1 MLEKLTKFVGKYPKT
16 VIAVIVLL
24 TGFFWFG
31 LTKIDVV
38 TDDKDMLPEGDPVV
52 AAFDEVDET
61 FGGAEF
67 AMVILDMSEVFDTE
81 ALHEIDRLTLS
92 LERVKGVNSVWSIT
106 NIEEIKGVEGG
117 IEVVELIE
125 EIPTSE
131 SELQKL
137 RNRVLSDEDYAGQI
151 VSKNGKIALVLIQLL
166 PNVDEESLIHD
177 IKEVIQKLGLDE
189 KAYLT
194 GEPVMGEEIDK
205 IVGRDMAKLLPLA
218 ILVMIGILF
227 FSFRNIRGIVLP
239 LLIVVVTVI
248 WTIGLMGWV
257 GVPLSVIG
265 NIMPIILISMGI
277 ADGIHIL
284 TRYREELSLGFD
296 KWKALTTTIVAVG
309 LACFLTSITTMVG
322 FGSLYTSSLR
332 MIKDF
337 GLFTA
342 IGVGIAFIITVTLF
356 LAFLFLLRPH
366 RREVDF
372 DTQVE
377 RSDIPCNGA
386 TQSKDKK
393 RKAFLK
399 GILGKWAN
407 LMVGG
412 AKTVLAVAGLLVL
425 LACVGMLF
433 INTESNFIKMFKPD
447 SPVRLAYNT
456 MKENFGGVEFIQ
468 VAVKGNIQDPKVL
481 KAMEHF
487 QNEIEKNEILSK
499 PTSIVNLLRKTNK
512 ALHEGESEYE
522 ILPQTEEEVA
532 QYLLLLSMGGSDQL
546 DNMLSFD
553 YDQALIQAK
562 VSTYKSLERDKMIG
576 EVERAIGK
584 HFSGDDEVVLT
595 GPPVLDARMLKLM
608 VKGQL
613 QSLILAILFV
623 FVLMIIISRSLTYG
637 TFCTIPVSLT
647 VILNFGI
654 MGWFKIP
661 LDVASAVIAS
671 VAIGIGI
678 DYAIHFFN
686 RYKEELAIGKSVE
699 EAIKITISNTGQAI
713 FYNAAAVGLGF
724 LVLIFASM
732 PPLARFGWLIALTM
746 FFSSTASMTVLPALL
761 LLRDRRRER
770 KVEDE

>member
-1 MLEKLTKFVGKYPKT
+1 MLEKLTKFVGTYPKT
-16 VIAVIVLL
+16 VIIVTLLL
-24 TGFFWFG
+24 TVFFYFG

-38 TDDKDMLPEGDPVV
+38 TDDKSMLPEGDPVV

-67 AMVILDMSEVFDTE
+67 AMVILDMGEVFDVE
-81 ALHEIDRLTLS
+81 ALREIDRLTLS
-92 LERVKGVNSVWSIT
+92 LERVKGGNSVWSIT
-106 NIEEIKGVEGG
+106 NVEEIKGVEGG

-125 EIPTSE
+125 EIPDSE
-131 SELQKL
+131 AELQKL
-137 RNRVLSDEDYAGQI
+137 KNRVLSDDDYAGQI

-189 KAYLT
+189 KAYLA
-194 GEPVMGEEIDK
+194 GEPVFGEEIDK
-205 IVGRDMAKLLPLA
+205 MVGRDMAKLLPIA
-218 ILVMIGILF
+218 ILVMIAILF
-227 FSFRNIRGIVLP
+227 FSFRNIRGVVLP

-248 WTIGLMGWV
+248 WTLGLMGYV

-277 ADGIHIL
+277 ADGIHVL
-284 TRYREELSLGFD
+284 TRYREELSSESD
-296 KWKALTTTIVAVG
+296 KWKSLTRTVVAVG
-309 LACFLTSITTMVG
+309 LACLLTSITTMVG

-366 RREVDF
+366 RRELDF
-372 DTQVE
+372 DTQ
-377 RSDIPCNGA
+377 A

-393 RKAFLK
+393 RKVLLK
-399 GILGKWAN
+399 GILEKWAN
-407 LMVGG
+407 FIVGR
-412 AKTVLAVAGLLVL
+412 AKTVLAVASLLVL
-425 LACVGMLF
+425 LACVGILF
-433 INTESNFIKMFKPD
+433 ISTETNFIKMFNPN
-447 SPVRLAYNT
+447 SPIRLAYNT

-481 KAMEHF
+481 QTMEDF
-487 QNEIEKNEILSK
+487 QNEIEKIEILVK

-522 ILPQTEEEVA
+522 ILPETEEEVA

-562 VSTYKSLERDKMIG
+562 VSSFSTSERDNMI
-576 EVERAIGK
+576 EKVEKAIGK
-584 HFSGDDEVVLT
+584 HFSGDVEVVLT
-595 GPPVLDARMLKLM
+595 GSPVLDTRMLKLM

-613 QSLILAILFV
+613 QSLALAILFV

-661 LDVASAVIAS
+661 LDVASAIIAS

-686 RYKEELAIGKSVE
+686 RYKEELAIGKSAE

-724 LVLIFASM
+724 FVLIFASM

-746 FFSSTASMTVLPALL
+746 FFSSTASLTVLPALL
-761 LLRDRRRER
+761 FLRDRRRGRRAE
-770 KVEDE
+770 KV

>member
-1 MLEKLTKFVGKYPKT
+1 MLEKLTKWVSKYPKT
-16 VIAVIVLL
+16 VITVVILL
-24 TGFFWFG
+24 TVFFYFG
-31 LTKIDVV
+31 LAKITIV
-38 TDDKDMLPEGDPVV
+38 TDPKTMLPEGDPVV

-67 AMVILDMSEVFDTE
+67 AMVMLNMGEVFTTNS
-81 ALHEIDRLTLS
+81 LHEIDRLTLS
-92 LERVKGVNSVWSIT
+92 LERVKGVSSVWSIT
-106 NIEEIKGVEGG
+106 NMEEIRGVEGG

-131 SELQKL
+131 AELQKL
-137 RNRVLSDEDYAGQI
+137 KNRVLSDDDYAGQI
-151 VSKNGKIALVLIQLL
+151 VSRNGKIALVLIQLL
-166 PNVDEESLIHD
+166 PNVDRDNLIHD
-177 IKEVIQKLGLDE
+177 IKEIVQKLGLDE

-194 GEPVMGEEIDK
+194 GEPVMGPEIDK
-205 IVGRDMAKLLPLA
+205 MVRVDMSRLLPIA
-218 ILVMIGILF
+218 ILVMIAILF
-227 FSFRNIRGIVLP
+227 FSFRNIRGVVLP
-239 LLIVVVTVI
+239 ILIVIVTVI
-248 WTIGLMGWV
+248 WTLGLMGYV
-257 GVPLSVIG
+257 GVPLSAIG
-265 NIMPIILISMGI
+265 NIIPIIIISMGI

-284 TRYREELSLGFD
+284 ARYREELSLGFD

-309 LACFLTSITTMVG
+309 LACFLTSITTMIG

-332 MIKDF
+332 TIKDF

-356 LAFLFLLRPH
+356 LAFLSLLRP
-366 RREVDF
+366 DK
-372 DTQVE
+372 
-377 RSDIPCNGA
+377 GA
-386 TQSKDKK
+386 LDKK
-393 RKAFLK
+393 RRVFLK
-399 GILGKWAN
+399 GILGKWADFI
-407 LMVGG
+407 VGR
-412 AKTVLAVAGLLVL
+412 AKIVLVAAGLLTL
-425 LACVGMLF
+425 LGIVGIPLMS
-433 INTESNFIKMFKPD
+433 TESDFMNFFKPD
-447 SPVRLAYNT
+447 SPVRSAYNT

-481 KAMEHF
+481 QTMEDF
-487 QNEIEKNEILSK
+487 QNEIEKIEILIK
-499 PTSIVNLLRKTNK
+499 PTSVVNLLRKTNK

-522 ILPQTEEEVA
+522 ILPETEEEAA

-576 EVERAIGK
+576 EVEKAIEK
-584 HFSGDDEVVLT
+584 HFSSHVLEQSEGDDEVVLT
-595 GPPVLDARMLKLM
+595 GSPVVDARMLKLM

-613 QSLILAILFV
+613 QSLALAILCIF
-623 FVLMIIISRSLTYG
+623 IIMVILSRSITYG
-637 TFCTIPVSLT
+637 TFCAIPVSIT

-699 EAIKITISNTGQAI
+699 EALRITISNTGQAI
-713 FYNAAAVGLGF
+713 FYNAIAVGLGF

-732 PPLARFGWLIALTM
+732 PPMQRFGWLIALTM

-761 LLRDRRRER
+761 FLRDRHRE
-770 KVEDE
+770 KKETWI

>member
-1 MLEKLTKFVGKYPKT
+1 MLEKLTKWVSKYPKT
-16 VIAVIVLL
+16 VITVVILL
-24 TGFFWFG
+24 TVFFYFG
-31 LTKIDVV
+31 LAKITIV
-38 TDDKDMLPEGDPVV
+38 TDPKTMLPEGDPVV

-67 AMVILDMSEVFDTE
+67 AMVMLNMGEVFTTNS
-81 ALHEIDRLTLS
+81 LHEIDRLTLS
-92 LERVKGVNSVWSIT
+92 LERVKGVSSVWSIT
-106 NIEEIKGVEGG
+106 NMEEIRGVEGG

-131 SELQKL
+131 AELQKL
-137 RNRVLSDEDYAGQI
+137 KNRVLSDDDYAGQI
-151 VSKNGKIALVLIQLL
+151 VSRNGKIALVLIQLL
-166 PNVDEESLIHD
+166 PNVDRDNLIHD
-177 IKEVIQKLGLDE
+177 IKEIVQKLGLDE

-194 GEPVMGEEIDK
+194 GEPVMGPEIDK
-205 IVGRDMAKLLPLA
+205 MVRVDMSRLLPIA
-218 ILVMIGILF
+218 ILVMIAILF
-227 FSFRNIRGIVLP
+227 FSFRNIRGVVLP
-239 LLIVVVTVI
+239 ILIVIVTVI
-248 WTIGLMGWV
+248 WTLGLMGYV
-257 GVPLSVIG
+257 GVPLSAIG
-265 NIMPIILISMGI
+265 NIIPIIIISMGI

-284 TRYREELSLGFD
+284 ARYREELSLGFD
-296 KWKALTTTIVAVG
+296 KWKALTTTIGAVG
-309 LACFLTSITTMVG
+309 LACFLTSITTMIG

-332 MIKDF
+332 TIKDF

-356 LAFLFLLRPH
+356 LAFLSLLRP
-366 RREVDF
+366 DK
-372 DTQVE
+372 
-377 RSDIPCNGA
+377 GA
-386 TQSKDKK
+386 LDKK
-393 RKAFLK
+393 RRVFLK
-399 GILGKWAN
+399 GILGKWADFI
-407 LMVGG
+407 VGR
-412 AKTVLAVAGLLVL
+412 AKIVLVAAGLLTL
-425 LACVGMLF
+425 LGIVGIPLMS
-433 INTESNFIKMFKPD
+433 TESDFMNFFKPD
-447 SPVRLAYNT
+447 SPVRSAYNT

-481 KAMEHF
+481 QTMEDF
-487 QNEIEKNEILSK
+487 QNEIEKIEILIK
-499 PTSIVNLLRKTNK
+499 PTSVVNLLRKTNK

-522 ILPQTEEEVA
+522 ILPETEEEAA

-576 EVERAIGK
+576 EVEKAIEK
-584 HFSGDDEVVLT
+584 HFSSHVLEQSEGDDEVVLT
-595 GPPVLDARMLKLM
+595 GSPVVDARMLKLM

-613 QSLILAILFV
+613 QSLALAILCIF
-623 FVLMIIISRSLTYG
+623 IIMVILSRSITYG
-637 TFCTIPVSLT
+637 TFCAIPVSIT

-699 EAIKITISNTGQAI
+699 EALRITISNTGQAI
-713 FYNAAAVGLGF
+713 FYNAIAVGLGF

-732 PPLARFGWLIALTM
+732 PPMQRFGWLIALTM

-761 LLRDRRRER
+761 FLRDRHRE
-770 KVEDE
+770 KKETWI

>member
-1 MLEKLTKFVGKYPKT
+1 MLEKLTKWVSKYPKT
-16 VIAVIVLL
+16 VITVVILL
-24 TGFFWFG
+24 TVFFYFG
-31 LTKIDVV
+31 LAKITIV
-38 TDDKDMLPEGDPVV
+38 TDPKTMLPEGDPVV

-67 AMVILDMSEVFDTE
+67 AMVMLNMGEVFTTNS
-81 ALHEIDRLTLS
+81 LHEIDRLTLS
-92 LERVKGVNSVWSIT
+92 LERVKGVSSVWSIT
-106 NIEEIKGVEGG
+106 NMEEIRGVEGG

-131 SELQKL
+131 AELQKL
-137 RNRVLSDEDYAGQI
+137 KNRVLSDDDYAGQI
-151 VSKNGKIALVLIQLL
+151 VSRNGKIALVLIQLL
-166 PNVDEESLIHD
+166 PNVDRDNLIHD
-177 IKEVIQKLGLDE
+177 IKEIVQKLGLDE

-194 GEPVMGEEIDK
+194 GEPVMGPEIDK
-205 IVGRDMAKLLPLA
+205 MVRVDMSRLLPIA
-218 ILVMIGILF
+218 ILVMIAILF
-227 FSFRNIRGIVLP
+227 FSFRNIRGVVLP
-239 LLIVVVTVI
+239 ILIVIVTVI
-248 WTIGLMGWV
+248 WTLGLMGYV
-257 GVPLSVIG
+257 GVPLSAIG
-265 NIMPIILISMGI
+265 NIIPIIIISMGI

-284 TRYREELSLGFD
+284 ARYREELSLGFD

-309 LACFLTSITTMVG
+309 LACFLTSITTMIG

-332 MIKDF
+332 TIKDF

-356 LAFLFLLRPH
+356 LAFLSLLRP
-366 RREVDF
+366 DK
-372 DTQVE
+372 
-377 RSDIPCNGA
+377 GA
-386 TQSKDKK
+386 LDKK
-393 RKAFLK
+393 RRVFLK
-399 GILGKWAN
+399 GILGKWADFI
-407 LMVGG
+407 VGR
-412 AKTVLAVAGLLVL
+412 AKIVLVAAGLLTL
-425 LACVGMLF
+425 LGIVGIPLMS
-433 INTESNFIKMFKPD
+433 TESDFMNFFKPD
-447 SPVRLAYNT
+447 SPVRSAYNT

-481 KAMEHF
+481 QTMEDF
-487 QNEIEKNEILSK
+487 QNEIEKIEILIK
-499 PTSIVNLLRKTNK
+499 PTSVVNLLRKTNK

-522 ILPQTEEEVA
+522 ILPETEEEVA
-532 QYLLLLSMGGSDQL
+532 QYLLLLSLGGSDQL

-576 EVERAIGK
+576 EVEKAIEK
-584 HFSGDDEVVLT
+584 HFSSHVLEQSEGDDEVVLT
-595 GPPVLDARMLKLM
+595 GSPVVDARMLKLM

-613 QSLILAILFV
+613 QSLALAILCIF
-623 FVLMIIISRSLTYG
+623 IIMVILSRSITYG
-637 TFCTIPVSLT
+637 TFCAIPVSIT

-699 EAIKITISNTGQAI
+699 EALRITISNTGQAI
-713 FYNAAAVGLGF
+713 FYNAIAVGLGF

-732 PPLARFGWLIALTM
+732 PPMQRFGWLIALTM

-761 LLRDRRRER
+761 FLRDRHRE
-770 KVEDE
+770 KKETWI

>member
-1 MLEKLTKFVGKYPKT
+1 MLEKLTKWVSKYPKT
-16 VIAVIVLL
+16 VITVVILL
-24 TGFFWFG
+24 TVFFYFG
-31 LTKIDVV
+31 LAKITIV
-38 TDDKDMLPEGDPVV
+38 TDPKTMLPEGDPVV

-67 AMVILDMSEVFDTE
+67 AMVMLNMGEVFTTNS
-81 ALHEIDRLTLS
+81 LHEIDRLTLS
-92 LERVKGVNSVWSIT
+92 LERVKGVSSVWSIT
-106 NIEEIKGVEGG
+106 NMEEIRGVEGG

-131 SELQKL
+131 AELQKL
-137 RNRVLSDEDYAGQI
+137 KNRVLSDDDYAGQI
-151 VSKNGKIALVLIQLL
+151 VSRNGKIALVLIQLL
-166 PNVDEESLIHD
+166 PNVDRDNLIHD
-177 IKEVIQKLGLDE
+177 IKEIVQKLGLDE

-194 GEPVMGEEIDK
+194 GEPVMGPEIDK
-205 IVGRDMAKLLPLA
+205 MVRVDMSRLLPIA
-218 ILVMIGILF
+218 ILVMIAILF
-227 FSFRNIRGIVLP
+227 FSFRNIRGVVLP
-239 LLIVVVTVI
+239 ILIVIVTVI
-248 WTIGLMGWV
+248 WTLGLMGYV
-257 GVPLSVIG
+257 GVPLSAIG
-265 NIMPIILISMGI
+265 NIIPIIIISMGI

-284 TRYREELSLGFD
+284 ARYREELSLGFD
-296 KWKALTTTIVAVG
+296 KWKALTTTIGAVG
-309 LACFLTSITTMVG
+309 LACFLTSITTMIG

-332 MIKDF
+332 TIKDF

-356 LAFLFLLRPH
+356 LAFLSLLRP
-366 RREVDF
+366 DK
-372 DTQVE
+372 
-377 RSDIPCNGA
+377 GA
-386 TQSKDKK
+386 LDKK
-393 RKAFLK
+393 RRVFLK
-399 GILGKWAN
+399 GILGKWADFI
-407 LMVGG
+407 VGR
-412 AKTVLAVAGLLVL
+412 AKIVLVAAGLLTL
-425 LACVGMLF
+425 LGIVGIPLMS
-433 INTESNFIKMFKPD
+433 TESDFMNFFKPD
-447 SPVRLAYNT
+447 SPVRSAYNT

-481 KAMEHF
+481 QTMEDF
-487 QNEIEKNEILSK
+487 QNEIEKIEILIK
-499 PTSIVNLLRKTNK
+499 PTSVVNLLRKTNK

-522 ILPQTEEEVA
+522 ILPETEEEVA
-532 QYLLLLSMGGSDQL
+532 QYLLLLSLGGSDQL

-576 EVERAIGK
+576 EVEKAIEK
-584 HFSGDDEVVLT
+584 HFSSHVLEQSEGDDEVVLT
-595 GPPVLDARMLKLM
+595 GSPVVDARMLKLM

-613 QSLILAILFV
+613 QSLALAILCIF
-623 FVLMIIISRSLTYG
+623 IIMVILSRSITYG
-637 TFCTIPVSLT
+637 TFCAIPVSIT

-699 EAIKITISNTGQAI
+699 EALRITISNTGQAI
-713 FYNAAAVGLGF
+713 FYNAIAVGLGF

-732 PPLARFGWLIALTM
+732 PPMQRFGWLIALTM

-761 LLRDRRRER
+761 FLRDRHRE
-770 KVEDE
+770 KKETWI

>member
-1 MLEKLTKFVGKYPKT
+1 MLEQLTKFVGKYPKT
-16 VIAVIVLL
+16 VIIVTLLL
-24 TGFFWFG
+24 TVFFYFG
-31 LTKIDVV
+31 LTRIDVV
-38 TDDKDMLPEGDPVV
+38 TDEKSMLPEGDPVV

-67 AMVILDMSEVFDTE
+67 AMVILDMGEVFDTE
-81 ALHEIDRLTLS
+81 ALHEIDRLTLD
-92 LERVKGVNSVWSIT
+92 LERVKGVSSVMSIT
-106 NIEEIKGVEGG
+106 NIEEIRGVEDG

-125 EIPTSE
+125 EIPTDE
-131 SELQKL
+131 SELRRLK
-137 RNRVLSDEDYAGQI
+137 NRVLSDDDYAGQI
-151 VSKNGKIALVLIQLL
+151 VSQNGKIALVLIQLL

-189 KAYLT
+189 KAYLA
-194 GEPVMGEEIDK
+194 GEPVFGEEIDK
-205 IVGRDMAKLLPLA
+205 MVGRDMAKLLPIA
-218 ILVMIGILF
+218 ILVMIGILY
-227 FSFRNIRGIVLP
+227 FSFRNIRGVVLP

-248 WTIGLMGWV
+248 WTIGLMGYF

-284 TRYREELSLGFD
+284 TRYREELSLGSD
-296 KWKALTTTIVAVG
+296 KWKSLTRTVVAVG
-309 LACFLTSITTMVG
+309 LACLLTSITTMVG

-332 MIKDF
+332 LIKDF

-366 RREVDF
+366 RRELDF
-372 DTQVE
+372 DGFDKLNPAPQ
-377 RSDIPCNGA
+377 A

-393 RKAFLK
+393 RKEGDEPVRHLK

-407 LMVGG
+407 FIVGRPKMV
-412 AKTVLAVAGLLVL
+412 LVAGGLLVL
-425 LACVGMLF
+425 LACVGILF
-433 INTESNFIKMFKPD
+433 ISTETDFINFFKPD
-447 SPVRLAYNT
+447 SPARLAYNT

-481 KAMEHF
+481 QTMEDF
-487 QNEIEKNEILSK
+487 QNEIEKIEILVK

-512 ALHEGESEYE
+512 ALHEGEPEYE
-522 ILPQTEEEVA
+522 ILPETEEEVA
-532 QYLLLLSMGGSDQL
+532 QYLLLLSMGGSDLL

-553 YDQALIQAK
+553 YDQALIQAR
-562 VSTYKSLERDKMIG
+562 VASYKSSERDKMI
-576 EVERAIGK
+576 EKVEKAIGK
-584 HFSGDDEVVLT
+584 HFSGDVEVVLT
-595 GPPVLDARMLKLM
+595 GSPVLDTRMLKLM

-613 QSLILAILFV
+613 QSLALAILFV

-678 DYAIHFFN
+678 DYAIHFFS

-761 LLRDRRRER
+761 FLRDRRRFT
-770 KVEDE
+770 K